1 MCLFHTVPTDSS
13 GRYIVSEANK
23 LGSPASHGCVRL
35 TVPDVKWLY
44 EQLPQGTTVHIY

>member
-1 MCLFHTVPTDSS
+1 GRS
-13 GRYIVSEANK
+13 GVATITRTRQEPNK